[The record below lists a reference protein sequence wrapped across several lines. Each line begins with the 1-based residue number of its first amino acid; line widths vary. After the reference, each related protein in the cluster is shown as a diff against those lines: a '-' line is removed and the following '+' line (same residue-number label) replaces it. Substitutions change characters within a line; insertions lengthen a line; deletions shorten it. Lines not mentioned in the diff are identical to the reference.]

1 MNLYPQLIN
10 GRSSLVDKFYALQGP
25 ARRASIWARL
35 TGKKKSLALFPK
47 LAPEKSPNRKLIG
60 VKDIQV
66 EQIVGTL
73 NRQDDFDH
81 KFRPLK
87 SYLRD
92 RWVNAFLALEMGG
105 WTPVLVH
112 KIGDQ
117 YYVEDGHHRVSI
129 ARSLGMGF
137 IQARVWEYPVDGKQS
152 RKCQPVRCPKRSCVE
167 AYVTP

>member
-1 MNLYPQLIN
+1 MYPQLTN
-10 GRSSLVDKFYALQGP
+10 ARSSLVDKFYALQTP
-25 ARRASIWARL
+25 AWRESIWARL
-35 TGKKKSLALFPK
+35 TGQRATLAIFPEQ
-47 LAPEKSPNRKLIG
+47 AAEKSPNRKFIG

-73 NRQDDFDH
+73 NRPQDFDH

-92 RWVNAFLALEMGG
+92 RWVNAYLALEKGG
-105 WTPVLVH
+105 WAPIVVH

-137 IQARVWEYPVDGKQS
+137 IEANIWEYPVQTKPA
-152 RKCQPVRCPKRSCVE
+152 RKRQQVHCPERSCAE
-167 AYVTP
+167 AYAAQ

>member
-10 GRSSLVDKFYALQGP
+10 VRSSLIDKFYALQIP
-25 ARRASIWARL
+25 AQRASIWGRL
-35 TGKKKSLALFPK
+35 TGKSTSLARFPEQ
-47 LAPEKSPNRKLIG
+47 ARVKSPNRKLIG

-73 NRQDDFDH
+73 NRQSDFDH
-81 KFRPLK
+81 NFRPLK

-92 RWVNAFLALEMGG
+92 RWVNAYLALEKGS

-137 IQARVWEYPVDGKQS
+137 IQARVWDYPLDGKHG
-152 RKCQPVRCPKRSCVE
+152 RKSQPVRCLEKSCVE
-167 AYVTP
+167 AYAT

>member
-1 MNLYPQLIN
+1 MNMYPQLIN
-10 GRSSLVDKFYALQGP
+10 IRSSLIDKFYALQVP

-35 TGKKKSLALFPK
+35 TGQSTALALFPEE
-47 LAPEKSPNRKLIG
+47 APEKNPNRKLIG

-73 NRQDDFDH
+73 NRQSDFDH

-87 SYLRD
+87 GYLRD
-92 RWVNAFLALEMGG
+92 RWVNAYFALEKGG
-105 WTPVLVH
+105 WTPILVH

-137 IQARVWEYPVDGKQS
+137 IPARVWEYPVDGKQS
-152 RKCQPVRCPKRSCVE
+152 RKCEPVRCPKRSCVE
-167 AYVTP
+167 TYATP